1 MRKNVPLSKIM
12 ADFLTSGNQSRRS
25 KALSP
30 NPVVPSQAIAHQLFA
45 MAHNSLHT
53 LVWKILKTRAD
64 APSSILLQIVIQG
77 GKIKFQISLSLGD
90 RIKGGKD
97 LQTLRK
103 LGRHLNLGGRQLN
116 YMNMDKNKKGGQS
129 FSS

>member
-30 NPVVPSQAIAHQLFA
+30 NPVVPSQATIIHQLLA

-53 LVWKILKTRAD
+53 LVQKILKTRAD

-77 GKIKFQISLSLGD
+77 GKIKLQISLGD
-90 RIKGGKD
+90 RIKREKD
-97 LQTLRK
+97 LK
-103 LGRHLNLGGRQLN
+103 H
-116 YMNMDKNKKGGQS
+116 
-129 FSS
+129 